1 MKDLTLLIPAKK
13 EKESLPSVLN
23 ELKKFDLK
31 ILIVLEEEDV
41 ETINSIKDFNC
52 ETLIKDTD
60 YHIREAEERRQK
72 EEKEEEK
79 QRKLR
84 DNLNGILK
92 DTPRINDL
100 HYLFKIDYM

>member
-31 ILIVLEEEDV
+31 ILIVLEEKDV

-52 ETLIKDTD
+52 EILTQNHKGYGSALI
-60 YHIREAEERRQK
+60 Q
-72 EEKEEEK
+72 
-79 QRKLR
+79 
-84 DNLNGILK
+84 GIDHTFL
-92 DTPRINDL
+92 DQTP
-100 HYLFKIDYM
+100 